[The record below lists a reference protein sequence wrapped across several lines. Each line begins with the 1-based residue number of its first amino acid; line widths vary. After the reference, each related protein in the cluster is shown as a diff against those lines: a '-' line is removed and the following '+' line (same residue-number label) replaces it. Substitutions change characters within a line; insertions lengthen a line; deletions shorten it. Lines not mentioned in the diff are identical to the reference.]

1 MKTLLIIPMYNTVL
15 LPDVDYRLSVESI
28 SDAEKD
34 RIEAD
39 QGKAV
44 FLPLKT
50 EKKRGEMT
58 AEDFYPFGI
67 AVDVT
72 QISEGPLGTVI
83 EARAREKVRVS
94 SIRILTDAAE
104 GDFEPVDEVMDVTFA
119 GEKQLLEGLKN
130 TTTEVASGFR

>member
-15 LPDVDYRLSVESI
+15 LPDVDYRLSVDSI
-28 SDAEKD
+28 SDVEKD
-34 RIEAD
+34 RIETD

-72 QISEGPLGTVI
+72 QISEGGD
-83 EARAREKVRVS
+83 RGQGQREGPGRKHQDPDRCGG
-94 SIRILTDAAE
+94 RRL
-104 GDFEPVDEVMDVTFA
+104 
-119 GEKQLLEGLKN
+119 
-130 TTTEVASGFR
+130 